1 MISAIV
7 AMCSKY
13 LYLLYLPVTAWIL
26 LSKCPGF
33 DIITKAIQAKTQKE
47 LLVSNS
53 TFNFDQCSCWC
64 CFAGSVCLLTPNK
77 NSRPFVLWTW
87 MVSFQTTSK
96 AFVFRLH
103 FTP

>member
-1 MISAIV
+1 VISAIV

-47 LLVSNS
+47 LLVPNS
-53 TFNFDQCSCWC
+53 TFNFDQCSCWPLVLLC
-64 CFAGSVCLLTPNK
+64 LQCLL
-77 NSRPFVLWTW
+77 VD
-87 MVSFQTTSK
+87 SK
-96 AFVFRLH
+96 QKL
-103 FTP
+103 